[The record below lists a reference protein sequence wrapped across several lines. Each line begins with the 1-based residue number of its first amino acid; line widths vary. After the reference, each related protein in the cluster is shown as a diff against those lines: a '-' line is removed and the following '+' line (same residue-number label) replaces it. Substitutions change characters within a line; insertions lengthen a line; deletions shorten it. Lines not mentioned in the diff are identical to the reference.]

1 MKVLV
6 VKTINGF
13 LKPAYDSDSESF
25 SKIPFNE
32 IVEIEYKK
40 KRNIRFHRKF
50 FALLKLAY
58 ENQSDYKT
66 MEIMRHDIIVTAGF
80 FDEIINLI
88 TGEVYKKAHSISF
101 DSMDEIEFNKV
112 YDGVKEVICQWLGL
126 DNNDIESNIE
136 QYF

>member
-6 VKTINGF
+6 VKTLNGF
-13 LKPAYDSDSESF
+13 LKPAYDSDSEAF
-25 SKIPFNE
+25 SKIPFKE

-50 FALLKLAY
+50 FALLKLAF

-66 MEIMRHDIIVTAGF
+66 MELMRHDIIVTAGF
-80 FDEIINLI
+80 YDEIVNLI
-88 TGEVYKKAHSISF
+88 TSEVYKKAHSISF
-101 DSMDEIEFNKV
+101 DSMDETEFEKV
-112 YDGVKEVICQWLGL
+112 YNGTKEVICSWLGI
-126 DNNDIESNIE
+126 DNETIENEIM